1 MGALRHEA
9 MGKRKGWRGSAGKPS
24 WGASAGVFLYHGGG
38 GLGCCVFFGGVGWPG
53 AGWRGAPPAGGPPVG
68 TPAETFSLPDLA
80 GRQRR
85 LAEFAGRPVLLNFWA
100 FWCDTWKEE
109 LPHLKQLAA
118 RQEEMGF
125 RLITISVDGTRV
137 PRFKALAGSGL
148 PFPILLDPGRKVS
161 DRYRIARVPTVV
173 LIDAA
178 GRVRWVAS
186 GYPGNHR
193 VLSEVRKL
201 AAPVR

>member
-1 MGALRHEA
+1 MGLLAA
-9 MGKRKGWRGSAGKPS
+9 A
-24 WGASAGVFLYHGGG
+24 AGV
-38 GLGCCVFFGGVGWPG
+38 P
-53 AGWRGAPPAGGPPVG
+53 AARPAGGPPVG

>member
-1 MGALRHEA
+1 MGLLL
-9 MGKRKGWRGSAGKPS
+9 AG
-24 WGASAGVFLYHGGG
+24 AGVRGG
-38 GLGCCVFFGGVGWPG
+38 
-53 AGWRGAPPAGGPPVG
+53 RPAGGPPVG